1 MDNFSKLWNCI
12 KYDCLPVHWQLYFMR
27 DDTPTLVFHN
37 KSVNKKNKKNK
48 YMVSGSLKFSLNHFG
63 DEA

>member
-1 MDNFSKLWNCI
+1 
-12 KYDCLPVHWQLYFMR
+12 MR

-37 KSVNKKNKKNK
+37 KLVNKKIKNK